1 MQIERHGPRRRDT
14 ARGLL
19 KLFILIF
26 VAVALLVAGFLVYVT
41 LTTQS
46 TISDFGPA
54 ASDLNPAEQAG
65 LTAYLTLNR
74 SELEAQPGFDT
85 SPVLFVVKSGETAG
99 TISQR
104 LQEQGLVS
112 NADLLRYYML
122 YKGLDNGI
130 EAGNFTLTHAMT
142 IPQVAAALSSD
153 AAPDEIKWRGWEGW
167 RREQLAESLSQ
178 QPNLAFNSD
187 DFMRLTGPGARGNGA
202 YSFLSELPAGASLE
216 GFLFPDTYRF
226 TYQTPTET
234 IIDHMLAQFETKI
247 TPQMRADAKASGLSL
262 YQVIT
267 LASIVEREGVY
278 DDERPTIASVY
289 FNRLANNMNLDA
301 DPTTQ
306 YAIANA
312 ANWWP
317 PLDLDPRTIDD
328 PYNTYVY
335 PGLPPGP
342 IANPGLASIN
352 AVIYPAQTNY
362 FYFRAKCDGSHYH
375 NFAVTYTEHVANGCP

>member
-1 MQIERHGPRRRDT
+1 MQIEHHGPRRRER

-26 VAVALLVAGFLVYVT
+26 VAVALLVAGFLVYAT

-46 TISDFGPA
+46 VASDFGPA
-54 ASDLNPAEQAG
+54 ASDLNPVEQAA
-65 LTAYLTLNR
+65 LTAYLAANR
-74 SELEAQPGFDT
+74 SALEAQPSFDT
-85 SPVLFVVKSGETAG
+85 SPVLFVVKSGENAT

-104 LQEQGLVS
+104 LAEMGLVS
-112 NADLLRYYML
+112 DGDLLRYYML
-122 YKGLDNGI
+122 YKGFDNGI

-142 IPQVAAALSSD
+142 IPQVAQALASD

-167 RREQLAESLSQ
+167 RLEQMAESLSQ
-178 QPNLAFNSD
+178 QPNLAFD
-187 DFMRLTGPGARGNGA
+187 QAEFMRLTGPGARGNGS
-202 YSFLSELPAGASLE
+202 YSFLSELPATASLE

-226 TYQTPTET
+226 TYQTPTDT
-234 IIDHMLAQFETKI
+234 IIDRMLGQFEQQV
-247 TPQMRADAKASGLSL
+247 TPQMRADAATKGLSL

-267 LASIVEREGVY
+267 LASIVEREGVH

-289 FNRLANNMNLDA
+289 LNRLAINMNLDA

-306 YAIANA
+306 YAIATS

-317 PLDLDPRTIDD
+317 PLDFDPHTIDH

-335 PGLPPGP
+335 GGLPPGP
-342 IANPGLASIN
+342 IASPGLASIN

-362 FYFRAKCDGSHYH
+362 YYFRAKCDGSHYH
-375 NFAVTYTEHVANGCP
+375 NFAVTYTEQVANGCP